1 MKFRAPI
8 LINALTGGT
17 RRGLAVNA
25 RLAEVAKRTGLPLAV
40 GSQKVALDCPEV
52 APTFTIVRHVFPD
65 GVIFANL
72 SAASSVEDA
81 RRAVAMLR
89 AQGLQ
94 LHLNAAQELAMAEG
108 DRSFIWRDCIAA
120 IAQNISVPVIA
131 KEVGCGMTGSTAKQ
145 VHKLGVAAVDVGG
158 FGGTNFVAIEHFR
171 RNFTKSS
178 LIDWGLPTP
187 LSLLDVLGSNTN
199 IDVCASGGIRSGL
212 DIAKALALGAK
223 MCGIAQPLLREV
235 TFGGVQAGVDYIHHC
250 LAELK
255 TVMILTGAR
264 DISSLQQKPLI
275 FDSEIWAYLQQR
287 QLTKAW
293 IRK

>member
-94 LHLNAAQELAMAEG
+94 LHLNAAQRAG
-108 DRSFIWRDCIAA
+108 YGRR
-120 IAQNISVPVIA
+120 
-131 KEVGCGMTGSTAKQ
+131 TAP
-145 VHKLGVAAVDVGG
+145 L
-158 FGGTNFVAIEHFR
+158 FGATA
-171 RNFTKSS
+171 
-178 LIDWGLPTP
+178 LP
-187 LSLLDVLGSNTN
+187 LSLKIFGSRH
-199 IDVCASGGIRSGL
+199 S
-212 DIAKALALGAK
+212 KKLAVG
-223 MCGIAQPLLREV
+223 
-235 TFGGVQAGVDYIHHC
+235 
-250 LAELK
+250 
-255 TVMILTGAR
+255 
-264 DISSLQQKPLI
+264 
-275 FDSEIWAYLQQR
+275 
-287 QLTKAW
+287 
-293 IRK
+293 